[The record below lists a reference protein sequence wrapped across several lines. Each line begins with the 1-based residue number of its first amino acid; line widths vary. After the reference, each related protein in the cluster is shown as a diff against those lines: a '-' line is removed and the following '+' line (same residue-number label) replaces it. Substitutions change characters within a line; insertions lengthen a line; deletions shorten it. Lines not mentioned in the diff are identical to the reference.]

1 MWGIAVGIEKS
12 LIFILVFVC
21 CMSCSRSVPA
31 PERTCWQV
39 VLFLILSRLS
49 NLVTSQSLQ
58 RKCRWRV
65 WAWWNVADWR
75 LDWVPVPASLCI
87 SCQTNLQPQAAGVMT
102 DDWYTKR
109 ELEQRLPPTPT
120 TGSGPVRRGQRK
132 NTANLFISSRPWYV
146 DVKRQAGHGAA
157 VVSPL
162 IEFKA
167 SFVFFTVEEF

>member
-1 MWGIAVGIEKS
+1 MRDCCWYWEVANLHPRVCLLYELLQVCPRTRENMLTGRVVPHPVTALRLGHISVTAKKVSVES
-12 LIFILVFVC
+12 LSLVEC
-21 CMSCSRSVPA
+21 C
-31 PERTCWQV
+31 W
-39 VLFLILSRLS
+39 
-49 NLVTSQSLQ
+49 
-58 RKCRWRV
+58 
-65 WAWWNVADWR
+65 

-87 SCQTNLQPQAAGVMT
+87 SCQTNLQLEAGGVMT

-109 ELEQRLPPTPT
+109 ELEQRPPPTPT
-120 TGSGPVRRGQRK
+120 TGSGLVRRGQRK